1 MSMTYTVNGN
11 AYTFPDMF
19 TGYGYVTAFPAL
31 IGDFITQ
38 AASTLSAASGS
49 STLAQNW
56 ASQLGGKV
64 AGTDWSAKEYAVGT
78 DIRGIAGGGSA
89 KDWATYT
96 GGPVDGTSY
105 SAQYIA
111 QAAAASATSAASSAS
126 NAASSAVTVQNFLA
140 TMSGTSTTSLTIATG
155 SVTLTTGT
163 NLNFVV
169 GQFVTIANTGTPA
182 NYLHGQVTAYN
193 AGTGALTVTV
203 GDTGGSGTFAAWTV
217 SVSGSRG
224 TIGATGGLNGPSTTI
239 VGYMPTWA
247 NTTGTLLGAG
257 IPVMSV
263 ATMCLYFGPNM
274 PATAYNYSTSFGDT
288 NSLANAQC
296 TIFGAGNSTG
306 TSGGNAIFGNQS
318 SVSSLGCL
326 AVGSQNTVASPFGTA
341 VGYNHNLSGTGPT
354 LAFGVACTSTANSH
368 SLLMGYA
375 ASTSVGNSIVIGR
388 GAVNYTYS
396 CAIGQNT
403 GGARPWSGSSL
414 SFSTTSPWNSSGPS
428 SGQYAQSARI
438 LMTQQTSTA
447 TATELFTDG
456 ASGRMNVFNPPT
468 NALLTCHGFVTAQSG
483 TNCAVWEVKAAIQ
496 RAANGNVALV
506 GTPTVTSLFTSGTVT
521 GWAVALSA
529 DTTNQTLKFA
539 VTGSATQTLNWLARL
554 EATELAM

>member
-1 MSMTYTVNGN
+1 MTLANAFIPSNMTTQTFTAWQASQDSNSAAINWLGAWFQPTVTGTNMNVSVGPGASVTNGVLQSTQTVTITTAPTSN
-11 AYTFPDMF
+11 SRVDLVVINRQTAVASVI
-19 TGYGYVTAFPAL
+19 TGTV
-31 IGDFITQ
+31 
-38 AASTLSAASGS
+38 AASPTTPICPVNYFPICTVTVAANVTTITAANVADARIPGGGGIPTLSAA
-49 STLAQNW
+49 TQ
-56 ASQLGGKV
+56 
-64 AGTDWSAKEYAVGT
+64 
-78 DIRGIAGGGSA
+78 
-89 KDWATYT
+89 
-96 GGPVDGTSY
+96 
-105 SAQYIA
+105 
-111 QAAAASATSAASSAS
+111 
-126 NAASSAVTVQNFLA
+126 
-140 TMSGTSTTSLTIATG
+140 
-155 SVTLTTGT
+155 
-163 NLNFVV
+163 
-169 GQFVTIANTGTPA
+169 
-182 NYLHGQVTAYN
+182 
-193 AGTGALTVTV
+193 
-203 GDTGGSGTFAAWTV
+203 
-217 SVSGSRG
+217 
-224 TIGATGGLNGPSTTI
+224 
-239 VGYMPTWA
+239 
-247 NTTGTLLGAG
+247 
-257 IPVMSV
+257 
-263 ATMCLYFGPNM
+263 CLYVGPNM
-274 PATAYNYSTSFGDT
+274 SATAYNYSTSFGDT
-288 NSLANAQC
+288 NTLANAQC

-341 VGYNHNLSGTGPT
+341 VGYNHNLIGTGPT
-354 LAFGVACTSTANSH
+354 LAFGVSCTSTANNH
-368 SLLMGYA
+368 SLLMGYGG
-375 ASTSVGNSIVIGR
+375 STSVGNSIVIGR

-438 LMTQQTSTA
+438 LMTQQTSNA

-456 ASGRMNVFNPPT
+456 ASGRVNVLNPPT

-483 TNCAVWEVKAAIQ
+483 TSCAVWEVKAAIQ

-539 VTGSATQTLNWLARL
+539 VTGSATQTINWLARL